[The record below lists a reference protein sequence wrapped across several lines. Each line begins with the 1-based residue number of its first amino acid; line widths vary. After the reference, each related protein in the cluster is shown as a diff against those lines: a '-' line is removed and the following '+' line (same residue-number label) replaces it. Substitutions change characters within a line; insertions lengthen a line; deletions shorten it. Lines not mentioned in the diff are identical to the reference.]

1 MDILNEKIEGLVKK
15 AEKSKMPY
23 GILKKVYDR
32 GMAAWKTGHRPGTT
46 PQQWAFARVN
56 SFITKSSGTW
66 GKADKD
72 LAKQVRGEEVERR
85 KTASEML
92 GQVKEKLPKDADA
105 GDYVKDFRK
114 SDAPQFKGKSD
125 KKKQK
130 MAIAAYLD
138 SKEEVDLDEA
148 LKFKYAVVDTS
159 KNNEVVSMSSDE
171 KDMKDSMRRKN
182 KGSLKIVKL
191 KRPVANDKMIGYPL
205 KEENCPDC
213 GEDPCKCKPLTE
225 AVAQNDAFIVTGGP
239 GDNAQ
244 KVIAVFKDKGN
255 GLKDAKKARDD
266 YDKKNNP
273 TKPSHK
279 ARIYRQTRLSQSNN
293 RLKPGEKIMYSTFGN
308 KQQFTK
314 LKEDIQESG
323 HTDVASMKTQVQ
335 IATDALQKMNTE
347 LGKLSD
353 EEDLPTWWTN
363 KVATAVSKLDGMADY
378 IDAKSDQGEKMNE
391 DNITEE
397 KVFVVR
403 FEKEGMRFAVPFRKA
418 SMAYDGKK
426 ILAKSAGVSNLSVTQ
441 DVLKP
446 GVKFSAEN
454 FGKIVKESRMG
465 EYFLDMQMDAQDM
478 KERDFINKYKGEMG
492 MNANELKR
500 MYKEFNEEVVKE
512 ARYEI
517 EFDSNEYGQDDEDD
531 YIDEIESELKGMR
544 IRAKVSSG
552 SKDNTISFDTNVP
565 KTKMIKILKGDI
577 GLFVKESVEEVDNS
591 LMAQATRVISQTSI
605 KEKIDPADVDNIAT
619 ADDRKAADKNII
631 IQLRRAQDMQGKA
644 DVTFKDKPNKKEKID
659 IKVINKAL
667 DMFDKMRP
675 NDKTKM
681 QTMIGKSYRDL
692 LKTVQRGR
700 I

>member
-92 GQVKEKLPKDADA
+92 GQVREARYEIEFTKGEVGQVIADRPGSLADYIQSELDGERIRAKVKSTGDEFKLEFNTSIPQRKMLKILNDKLDLTVFPEQNELSEKLPKDADA

-138 SKEEVDLDEA
+138 SKEEVKEEPRQLKDPNKEA
-148 LKFKYAVVDTS
+148 MVMKV
-159 KNNEVVSMSSDE
+159 
-171 KDMKDSMRRKN
+171 KDSGSIMVIDKKDLKKYLS
-182 KGSLKIVKL
+182 KGYIRVE
-191 KRPVANDKMIGYPL
+191 NNI

-255 GLKDAKKARDD
+255 GLKDAKKARDE

-279 ARIYRQTRLSQSNN
+279 ARIYRQTRLSQSRN

-308 KQQFTK
+308 KAQFTK

-323 HTDVASMKTQVQ
+323 HTDVPSMKTQVQ
-335 IATDALQKMNTE
+335 IAMDALQKMNTE

-353 EEDLPTWWTN
+353 EEELPTWWTN
-363 KVATAVSKLDGMADY
+363 KVATAVGKLDGMADY
-378 IDAKSDQGEKMNE
+378 IDAKHDQGQKMNE
-391 DNITEE
+391 EINEQ
-397 KVFVVR
+397 FVHTVR
-403 FEKEGMRFAVPFRKA
+403 FEKEGMRFAVPFYDKQKA
-418 SMAYDGKK
+418 MDGKK
-426 ILAKSAGVSNLSVTQ
+426 VLQKSQGVSNLSVTK
-441 DVLKP
+441 DLLKP
-446 GVKFSAEN
+446 GVKLAGE
-454 FGKIVKESRMG
+454 GKIVAESKMG
-465 EYFLDMQMDAQDM
+465 ELFLDMQMDAQEM
-478 KERDFINKYKGEMG
+478 SERDFIKTYSRQGFQ
-492 MNANELKR
+492 AAELKR
-500 MYKEFNEEVVKE
+500 MHKEFNEEV
-512 ARYEI
+512 
-517 EFDSNEYGQDDEDD
+517 
-531 YIDEIESELKGMR
+531 
-544 IRAKVSSG
+544 
-552 SKDNTISFDTNVP
+552 
-565 KTKMIKILKGDI
+565 
-577 GLFVKESVEEVDNS
+577 DNS
-591 LMAQATRVISQTSI
+591 LTAQTMRVISQTSI
-605 KEKIDPADVDNIAT
+605 KEKIDPADIDNIAT

-675 NDKTKM
+675 NDKAKM
-681 QTMIGKSYRDL
+681 QTTIGKSYRDL